1 MNGMNLSNYQDIN
14 VGMKQTIQP
23 INCFQ
28 VHKIKVNVIFKNIQ
42 VNFIS
47 KIKSEQNSASSFELV
62 TRIEAV
68 LYLKGK
74 PLSKKALVEITNSD
88 LISVETSINDLK
100 LKYNNQLSALEL
112 IEKNNEI
119 SLELKQTLNDFVD
132 ELLPAD
138 LNTAVLRT
146 LATIAIKR
154 RILQSDLIIL
164 RGSSAY
170 EHIKELYEKKFI
182 IKRKQKDGRSFWL
195 SLSEKFFQTFAVS
208 DEFLSQL
215 GDSKK

>member
-1 MNGMNLSNYQDIN
+1 M
-14 VGMKQTIQP
+14 
-23 INCFQ
+23 
-28 VHKIKVNVIFKNIQ
+28 
-42 VNFIS
+42 
-47 KIKSEQNSASSFELV
+47 
-62 TRIEAV
+62 
-68 LYLKGK
+68 YLKGK
-74 PLSKKALVEITNSD
+74 PLSKKALAEITNTD
-88 LISVETSINDLK
+88 LISVNSSIKDLK
-100 LKYNNQLSALEL
+100 IKYNNKLSALEL
-112 IEKNNEI
+112 IDKSNYI
-119 SLELKQTLNDFVD
+119 SLELKHNLNEFVD

-146 LATIAIKR
+146 LATVAIKR

-182 IKRKQKDGRSFWL
+182 VKRKQKDGRSFWI

-208 DEFLSQL
+208 DEFLSQI

>member
-1 MNGMNLSNYQDIN
+1 MR
-14 VGMKQTIQP
+14 
-23 INCFQ
+23 
-28 VHKIKVNVIFKNIQ
+28 KIKYNVILKEIYGGIINQKNLE
-42 VNFIS
+42 
-47 KIKSEQNSASSFELV
+47 KIKSKTFKLV

-74 PLSKKALVEITNSD
+74 PLSKKTLTEITNSD
-88 LISVETSINDLK
+88 IESLNLALK
-100 LKYNNQLSALEL
+100 ELKSKYNDESSALDL
-112 IEKNNEI
+112 IEKDNDV
-119 SLELKQTLNDFVD
+119 SLELKQTLNEFVD
-132 ELLPAD
+132 DLLPAD

-154 RILQSDLIIL
+154 RILQADLILL

-170 EHIKELYEKKFI
+170 EHIKELYEKKLI